1 MRLLILTHE
10 RSGGMTLLNWLGREL
25 GLNSYHEP
33 FNTNIGP
40 TDILTLDNIIVKEFP
55 HHIEDWSTIS
65 LNEFISTF
73 DYVIVLTRENTY
85 QTAISSV
92 FMSSKERGTEPAHTI
107 YTINEIWIKNN
118 QSDILLK
125 QKELDSKVKILK
137 NIPNALQVTYER
149 IYENTDDIKEICQY
163 VGLKFLEHKD
173 MLNNKYKL
181 RNGEVEIP
189 KYRHHNYHKGLI

>member
-40 TDILTLDNIIVKEFP
+40 VDVYMFDDIIVKEFP
-55 HHIEDWSTIS
+55 HHIEEWCTMS

-73 DYVIVLTRENTY
+73 DYVIVLTRENSY
-85 QTAISSV
+85 EVAISSV
-92 FMSSKERGTEPAHTI
+92 FMGSKERGIEHYHTK
-107 YTINEIWIKNN
+107 YKTDEVWIENH
-118 QSDILLK
+118 QLDILLK
-125 QKELDSKVKILK
+125 QKELDSKIEILK
-137 NIPNALQVTYER
+137 NIPNTLQVTYER
-149 IYENTDDIKEICQY
+149 IYENTDDIKKICEY
-163 VGLKFLEHKD
+163 VGLKFLEHRD

-189 KYRHHNYHKGLI
+189 KYRHHNHHNGLI

>member
-10 RSGGMTLLNWLGREL
+10 RSGGMTLLDWLGREL

-40 TDILTLDNIIVKEFP
+40 VDILTLDNIIVKEFP
-55 HHIEDWSTIS
+55 HHIEDWCTIS

-92 FMSSKERGTEPAHTI
+92 FMGSKERGTEHAHTI
-107 YTINEIWIKNN
+107 YTMNDGWIEKYE
-118 QSDILLK
+118 SDILLK
-125 QKELDSKVKILK
+125 QKELDSKIEILK
-137 NIPNALQVTYER
+137 NIPNGLQVTYER
-149 IYENTDDIKEICQY
+149 IYENTDDIKKIYQY
-163 VGLKFLEHKD
+163 VGLKFIEHRD
-173 MLNNKYKL
+173 ILNNKYRL
-181 RNGEVEIP
+181 RNGKFEIP
-189 KYRHHNYHKGLI
+189 KFSHYKRHKNLI

>member
-10 RSGGMTLLNWLGREL
+10 RSGGMSLMSWLQREL
-25 GLNSYHEP
+25 NLDCNHEP
-33 FNTNIGP
+33 FNTNHGP
-40 TDILTLDNIIVKEFP
+40 TDILTQENIIVKEFP
-55 HHIEDWSTIS
+55 HHIETWCKIS

-85 QTAISSV
+85 EAAISFV
-92 FMSSKERGTEPAHTI
+92 FMHSKERGTEDVHTI
-107 YTINEIWIKNN
+107 YTMNEEWIKKY

-125 QKELDSKVKILK
+125 QKELDNKIKILK
-137 NIPNALQVTYER
+137 NIPNGLQVTYER
-149 IYENTDDIKEICQY
+149 IYENTDDIKKISQY
-163 VGLKFLEHKD
+163 VGLKFIAHRD

-189 KYRHHNYHKGLI
+189 KYRHHNHYKGLI

>member
-10 RSGGMTLLNWLGREL
+10 RSGGMSLMHWLEKEL
-25 GLNSYHEP
+25 GVESYHEP

-40 TDILTLDNIIVKEFP
+40 VDILTLDNIIVKEFP

-85 QTAISSV
+85 ESAISSV
-92 FMSSKERGTEPAHTI
+92 FMGSKERGSEHAHTI
-107 YTINEIWIKNN
+107 YTMNDVWIKNN

-125 QKELDSKVKILK
+125 QKELDSKLKILK
-137 NIPNALQVTYER
+137 NIPNGLQVTYEG
-149 IYENTDDIKEICQY
+149 IYENTDDIKKICEY
-163 VGLKFLEHKD
+163 VGLKLIVHRD
-173 MLNNKYKL
+173 MLNNKYRL
-181 RNGEVEIP
+181 RNGKFEIP
-189 KYRHHNYHKGLI
+189 KYRHHKRHKNLI

>member
-25 GLNSYHEP
+25 SLDSYHEP

-40 TDILTLDNIIVKEFP
+40 VDVYMFDDIIVKEFP
-55 HHIEDWSTIS
+55 HNIKDWCTMS

-85 QTAISSV
+85 EAAISSV
-92 FMSSKERGTEPAHTI
+92 FMGSKERGTEHAHTI
-107 YTINEIWIKNN
+107 YTMNDEWIENH
-118 QSDILLK
+118 QLDILLK
-125 QKELDSKVKILK
+125 QKELDSKIEILK

-149 IYENTDDIKEICQY
+149 IYENIDDIQKIREY
-163 VGLKFLEHKD
+163 VGLKFITHKD
-173 MLNNKYKL
+173 MLNNKYRL
-181 RNGEVEIP
+181 RNGQIEIP
-189 KYRHHNYHKGLI
+189 KFRNYKRHKDLI